1 MPRSIRKPWKVFLYV
16 RLLWVCAGFILLS
29 AACFWW
35 LQQSEGQREEAARR
49 QIVEQE
55 ALPAL
60 TAKQKTLHDLFDTMY
75 ENTRTISLLPSVR
88 AIQGG
93 NRADEKEDIVAN
105 HRFSADAFNTVQQ
118 IFNNIAA
125 RANVSEVYAVME
137 GLDFKKGQVPFFMFD
152 TVRLEP
158 LVNKPKE
165 EEKIKNPDHPEELED
180 EEYTYFPKQIAAIK
194 AAHPVFDFKS
204 LDDIPA
210 ATSPLM
216 RTCDNTQ
223 YYSIK
228 ECNVYDASGFLY
240 SVPIYDLG
248 HKMRGV
254 ISSIVRANVFE
265 AAMLDVPFLVLT
277 GKDRE
282 EAQKAGFSMP
292 PQPGNFALANAER
305 GIRIF
310 DRRNTAL
317 PRILANP
324 DLAQRL
330 GGVLLSRPLP
340 IHSDTAWTVYYY
352 LSPAVLTER
361 LAPLHASYRSRLLNA
376 ALLMGLL
383 LVFAL
388 FVVYRQ
394 YLGFKEVYD
403 LRLIEKTITRVAD
416 THDLTCRV
424 DGLCSKKAE
433 HTAMALNRLLGTL
446 QSSMLEVDD
455 RLGRTVAASQSMGAA
470 SVRLTRFAEAGEE
483 ASQHI
488 EQELG
493 QLNLAMQQIS
503 QNSGQARELSAGSVD
518 VAKRNNAVIHVALA
532 DIRSVSAAVEK
543 TGDCL
548 KQLQNSSQEITKI
561 VSVIES
567 LAAQTNLLALNAAIE
582 AARAGEAGRGFAVVA
597 DEVRKL
603 ADSTSRS
610 TGEIDS
616 IVKSIHSQV
625 QVAVH
630 DMEDVEVRVLSSVSN
645 IDSAGDSVKA
655 ISDQS
660 DQVMALVGTVSTSVG
675 VQQQS
680 CAKVADNVGDIARNA
695 SHTLE
700 VVQASNQELGRL
712 NEHVEEMHAIVTRFK
727 L

>member
-1 MPRSIRKPWKVFLYV
+1 MARAAREPWKRFLYL
-16 RLLWVCAGFILLS
+16 RLSYLFAGLALL
-29 AACFWW
+29 AAASFGW
-35 LQQSEGQREEAARR
+35 LYRAQDARLAEARR
-49 QIVEQE
+49 QVVEQE
-55 ALPAL
+55 AVPAL
-60 TAKQKTLHDLFDTMY
+60 LARQKALRELFDTMY
-75 ENTRTISLLPSVR
+75 ENSRTISLLPSVR

-93 NRADEKEDIVAN
+93 NRVTEKEDVVAD

-165 EEKIKNPDHPEELED
+165 EEKTKTADQPEELED
-180 EEYTYFPKQIAAIK
+180 EEYTYFPKQIAGIK

-248 HKMRGV
+248 HALRGV
-254 ISSIVRANVFE
+254 ISAIVRANIFE
-265 AAMLDVPFLVLT
+265 AALLDVPFLVLT
-277 GKDRE
+277 GRDRI
-282 EAQKAGFSMP
+282 EAQKAGFTMP
-292 PQPGNFALANAER
+292 RSPGNFALVNAER

-310 DRRNTAL
+310 DRRNTTL
-317 PRILANP
+317 PRILARP
-324 DLAQRL
+324 DLAASL
-330 GGVLLSRPLP
+330 GGELLSRPLP

-352 LSPAVLTER
+352 LTPAVLAER
-361 LAPLHASYRSRLLNA
+361 LAPLQASYRSRLLNA
-376 ALLMGLL
+376 SLL
-383 LVFAL
+383 LGVLALFGL

-394 YLGFKEVYD
+394 YQAFKEVYD
-403 LRLIEKTITRVAD
+403 LRRIEKIITHVAD

-424 DGLCSKKAE
+424 DALCSKRAE
-433 HTAMALNRLLGTL
+433 QAASALNRLLATL
-446 QSSMLEVDD
+446 QSSMQDVDAG
-455 RLGRTVAASQSMGAA
+455 LGRTVAASHSMGAA
-470 SVRLTRFAEAGEE
+470 SARLNRFARDGET

-488 EQELG
+488 EHELG
-493 QLNLAMQQIS
+493 QLNRAMQLIS
-503 QNSGQARELSAGSVD
+503 ENSGQARELSAGSVE
-518 VAKRNNAVIHVALA
+518 AARRNDTAIHVAL
-532 DIRSVSAAVEK
+532 DEIRSVSSAVEK
-543 TGDCL
+543 TAGCL
-548 KQLQNSSQEITKI
+548 RQLQHSSLEITKI
-561 VSVIES
+561 VGVIES

-610 TGEIDS
+610 TGEIDA
-616 IVKSIHSQV
+616 IVKSIHGQV
-625 QVAVH
+625 QVAVQ
-630 DMEDVEVRVLSSVSN
+630 DMQEVETRVSSSVGN
-645 IDSAGDSVKA
+645 ISEAGESVKS
-655 ISDQS
+655 ISEQS
-660 DQVMALVGTVSTSVG
+660 DRVMQLVDTVSTSVG

-680 CAKVADNVGDIARNA
+680 CEAVAGDVGDIARNA
-695 SHTLE
+695 SQTLE
-700 VVQASNQELGRL
+700 VAQATNQEVERL
-712 NEHVEEMHAIVTRFK
+712 NEQVEQMHAIVTRFK